1 MQESLISV
9 IVPIYR
15 VEPYLKRCVDSI
27 RTQSYSKLEIIL
39 VDDGS
44 TDACPEI
51 CDEYASIDNRIQ
63 VIHKTNAGVSAARNA
78 GLHIAS
84 GKYIAF
90 VDADDWIEPDM
101 IKILITAMVSCEA
114 QLVSCDLFHDSYDDT
129 EVRNYSEYNENASI
143 TEISHPYRDIL
154 LIPQIAG
161 YLCNK
166 LFVKKLIVH
175 ELDNNLKQN
184 EDLLFVVQYLHAV
197 SRMVHINR
205 KLYHY
210 RRRAPK
216 LDLSLNSRVLSLMDS
231 YERILECYKEEKPEL
246 SWIPR
251 RNLLKIFLNIRA
263 RYKINTIT
271 DAELKKRLYDGIK
284 KNFKS
289 VLFCRNVLLKDKL
302 NIFFTFLFPRSML
315 QAKNRI
321 LQKNRLNGKW
331 TE

>member
-9 IVPIYR
+9 IVPIYK

-27 RTQSYSKLEIIL
+27 RAQSYSKLEILL

-44 TDACPEI
+44 TDTCPEI

-63 VIHKTNAGVSAARNA
+63 VIHKKNAGVSAARNA

-84 GKYIAF
+84 GEYIAF

-101 IKILITAMVSCEA
+101 IKVLVTAMISREA
-114 QLVSCDLFHDSYDDT
+114 QLVSCDLFHDTYDT
-129 EVRNYSEYNENASI
+129 EVRNYSEHNENTSI

-161 YLCNK
+161 YLGNK
-166 LFVKKLIVH
+166 LFIKKLIVH

-210 RRRAPK
+210 RRGEPK

-231 YERILECYKEEKPEL
+231 YERILECYDEEKTEL

-263 RYKINTIT
+263 RYKINKIT

-289 VLFCRNVLLKDKL
+289 VLFCRNVLLKDKI
-302 NIFFTFLFPRSML
+302 NILFTFLFPRSML
-315 QAKNRI
+315 QAKNKI
-321 LQKNRLNGKW
+321 LLKKRLSGKW